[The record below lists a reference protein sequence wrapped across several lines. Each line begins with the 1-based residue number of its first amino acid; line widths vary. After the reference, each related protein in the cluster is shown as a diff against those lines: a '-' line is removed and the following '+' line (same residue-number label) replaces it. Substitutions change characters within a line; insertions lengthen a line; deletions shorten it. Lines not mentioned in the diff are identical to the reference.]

1 MASEAAAIR
10 ATINGEAVEVAQGT
24 LLTSFLASRGVD
36 GRRIA
41 VERNGEV
48 VPRALHAELP
58 ILDGDVFEIVH
69 FVGGG

>member
-1 MASEAAAIR
+1 MAGEAAAIR
-10 ATINGEAVEVAQGT
+10 ATINGESVDVEPGT
-24 LLTSFLASRGVD
+24 RLTSFLASRGVD

-48 VPRALHAELP
+48 VPRAGHAELV
-58 ILDGDVFEIVH
+58 IGAGDVFEIVH